1 MVGSGYGGCE
11 ISVNG
16 VVWCRGTGNKLFHV
30 RSSWRVNK
38 QTEEAV
44 AVEVGGLSR
53 DIMTLTEMVEISE
66 KALTRTLSN
75 SEWVSCQA

>member
-30 RSSWRVNK
+30 RSSWRLNK
-38 QTEEAV
+38 LMEEAV

-53 DIMTLTEMVEISE
+53 DIMTHAEMDE
-66 KALTRTLSN
+66 LLRRRRLGP
-75 SEWVSCQA
+75 